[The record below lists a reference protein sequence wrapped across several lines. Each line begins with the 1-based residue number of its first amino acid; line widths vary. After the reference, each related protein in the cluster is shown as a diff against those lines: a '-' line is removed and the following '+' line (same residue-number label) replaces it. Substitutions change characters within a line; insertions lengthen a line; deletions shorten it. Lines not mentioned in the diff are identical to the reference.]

1 MHVIS
6 IITIHDIITL
16 TYYHHHDNHHLT
28 VHRIRYDDN
37 DGDDDDDDDD
47 VYSPRC
53 YVLDRIALIDDK

>member
-28 VHRIRYDDN
+28 VHRMRYD
-37 DGDDDDDDDD
+37 GDDDDDD
-47 VYSPRC
+47 VYSPRG